1 MAELPENLP
10 IPPPPPHG
18 QGDQP
23 YDSHETQATSYPGY
37 EEAMYGSP
45 PTGHSGLGI
54 ASMAIGIISVLL
66 GIIGMAI
73 TVNVVTQHPN
83 IMNIQP
89 GEQPPEEF
97 IGIMGT
103 ISSLVC
109 GSGILSVLG
118 LVLGIIGL
126 VQATR
131 LKLFAVIGTILN
143 GVVVVGMT
151 MMFLF
156 GLVAG
161 R

>member
-1 MAELPENLP
+1 
-10 IPPPPPHG
+10 
-18 QGDQP
+18 
-23 YDSHETQATSYPGY
+23 
-37 EEAMYGSP
+37 
-45 PTGHSGLGI
+45 
-54 ASMAIGIISVLL
+54 MAIGIISVLL